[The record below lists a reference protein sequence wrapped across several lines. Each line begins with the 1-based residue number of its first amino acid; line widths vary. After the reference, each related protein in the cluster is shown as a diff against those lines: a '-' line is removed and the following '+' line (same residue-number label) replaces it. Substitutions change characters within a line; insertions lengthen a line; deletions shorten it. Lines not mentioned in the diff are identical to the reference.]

1 MAYCA
6 NCGSQVDGRFCA
18 KCGAEVGQPG
28 GAVPPP
34 PRPPGA
40 AGVGMEENVAAALA
54 YIPIV
59 GLIFLLI
66 EPYNKNKT
74 IRFHSFQSI
83 FYCIAWFV
91 VSFALGILFVAMP
104 YGMYWFGRMISS
116 LANLALFAGW
126 VLMAVKAFQKDRFV
140 MPIIGPIAEK
150 QA

>member
-1 MAYCA
+1 M
-6 NCGSQVDGRFCA
+6 
-18 KCGAEVGQPG
+18 
-28 GAVPPP
+28 PPP
-34 PRPPGA
+34 PRPPGS
-40 AGVGMEENVAAALA
+40 AGIGMEENVAAALA

-83 FYCIAWFV
+83 FYCIAWVV
-91 VSFALGILFVAMP
+91 VSSAMGILLFAMP
-104 YGMYWFGRMISS
+104 YGMRMISS
-116 LANLALFAGW
+116 LVHLALFAGW